1 MFLLVLFVALS
12 VIVAAPGLLSIS
24 HRLAAHLSEIQP
36 EQQRLVATGLG
47 AVLLMGVYTLGQSL
61 YPGWILPQGSLLC
74 FNILVAGIWAL
85 MVLPR
90 HRSR

>member
-1 MFLLVLFVALS
+1 MFFIALFAALTI
-12 VIVAAPGLLSIS
+12 IVAAPELLRFS

-36 EQQRLVATGLG
+36 EQQRLVTTGLG

-61 YPGWILPQGSLLC
+61 YPGWILPQRSILC

-90 HRSR
+90 NRPE